1 MCRRADD
8 AQTPAALPRVRF
20 PSPPHSKI
28 CPRLSRPRSPTWP
41 LSLSPRPEQTA
52 APLAPRRRMQEGKF
66 GRPHARSSFQAG
78 ATPRRVR
85 QDWTT
90 DASRR
95 KGKFTPRCGGR
106 HGRHRCGPSTEGQHA
121 RRGKAGKGTRA
132 ERGGG
137 TSNAREP
144 GAEVAGT
151 LLLAALLAAAVALGV
166 AAAGRAVRTLGALLL
181 ARAGGADL
189 LLVRGRDDLRA
200 ERGVG
205 RCGCERLWW
214 GGRKGR
220 GSESECAPPRG
231 GGGTRGGSRCPRG

>member
-1 MCRRADD
+1 MCRRAND

-41 LSLSPRPEQTA
+41 LSLSPRPTQTP

-137 TSNAREP
+137 GDVKRTRTGGGSRRHPPPCRPARGGGSP
-144 GAEVAGT
+144 RRRRRGARGT
-151 LLLAALLAAAVALGV
+151 HPRG
-166 AAAGRAVRTLGALLL
+166 AAAGPGGRRGPASCAWPGRS
-181 ARAGGADL
+181 AGGA
-189 LLVRGRDDLRA
+189 
-200 ERGVG
+200 
-205 RCGCERLWW
+205 
-214 GGRKGR
+214 
-220 GSESECAPPRG
+220 RG
-231 GGGTRGGSRCPRG
+231 GQMWV